1 MLLEKIDVNGVM
13 GMVKE
18 MAEKGEELV
27 QYITE
32 RVVHY
37 METPKEERK
46 RNRELRPPKESWTS
60 LWFGAVPF
68 ALSMWLEQRR
78 ARITRKKQGL

>member
-1 MLLEKIDVNGVM
+1 MLLEKIDVNTAM
-13 GMVKE
+13 GKVKE

-46 RNRELRPPKESWTS
+46 RNRDLRPPKESWTS
-60 LWFGAVPF
+60 LWFGVVPF
-68 ALSMWLEQRR
+68 ALSMWIEQRR
-78 ARITRKKQGL
+78 TRITRKKQEL